1 VFLTSKAISGTH
13 RPYGMLIISHPS
25 LKGPVK
31 LESPPKM
38 EDIAPT
44 ILELL
49 NVPMPRA
56 MDGKPITM
64 PEEV

>member
-1 VFLTSKAISGTH
+1 
-13 RPYGMLIISHPS
+13 MLIISHPS